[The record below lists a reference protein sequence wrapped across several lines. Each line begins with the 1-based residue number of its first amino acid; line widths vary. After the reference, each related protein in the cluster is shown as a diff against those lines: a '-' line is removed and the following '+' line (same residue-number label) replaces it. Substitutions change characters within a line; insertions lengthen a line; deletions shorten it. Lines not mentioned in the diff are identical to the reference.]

1 MKMNFAIVTDTGANL
16 PENIIEENDILVL
29 SLSFFVDDK
38 EYYSYEP
45 GKKTDLSEF
54 YKMMREKKPIRT
66 SLVNAALAKK
76 QIGTLLAEGKDVLYV
91 GFSSGLSGTF
101 QSVSIAME
109 ELKEEYPDR
118 KILAVDTLAAAL
130 GQGLLVYFAIQQRKA
145 GVQIEDVYQWI
156 MEKRLHICHW
166 FTVDDLFFLK
176 RGGRI
181 SAATAVVGTAL
192 SIKPVLHVD
201 DAGHLINM
209 SKTRGRKKSL
219 EALLKKFEET
229 AINPGETPV
238 FISHGDCLEDAQYVE
253 QKLKE
258 KYGVKEVLIQIL
270 DPVIGAH
277 AGPGTV
283 ALFFV
288 GTQR

>member
-1 MKMNFAIVTDTGANL
+1 MNFAIVTDTGANL
-16 PENIIEENDILVL
+16 PENLIEENEILVL
-29 SLSFFVDDK
+29 SLSFFVDEK

-66 SLVNAALAKK
+66 SLVNAELAKE
-76 QIGTLLAEGKDVLYV
+76 QIGKLLSEGKDVLYV

-101 QSVSIAME
+101 QSVSIAMD

-145 GVQIEDVYQWI
+145 GAQIEDIYQWI
-156 MEKRLHICHW
+156 MENRLHICHW

-201 DAGHLINM
+201 DEGHLINM

-238 FISHGDCLEDAQYVE
+238 FISHGDCLEDAKYVE
-253 QKLKE
+253 QRLKE

>member
-1 MKMNFAIVTDTGANL
+1 MKMNFTIVTDTGANL

-66 SLVNAALAKK
+66 SLVNAALAKE
-76 QIGTLLAEGKDVLYV
+76 QIGALLAEGKDVLYV

-156 MEKRLHICHW
+156 MENRLHICHW

-201 DAGHLINM
+201 DEGHLINM
-209 SKTRGRKKSL
+209 SKTRGC
-219 EALLKKFEET
+219 LLYT
-229 AINPGETPV
+229 
-238 FISHGDCLEDAQYVE
+238 SDAADE
-253 QKLKE
+253 
-258 KYGVKEVLIQIL
+258 
-270 DPVIGAH
+270 
-277 AGPGTV
+277 
-283 ALFFV
+283 
-288 GTQR
+288 

>member
-1 MKMNFAIVTDTGANL
+1 MNMSFAIVTDTGANL
-16 PENIIEENDILVL
+16 PEEMIEKNELLVL
-29 SLSFFVDDK
+29 SLSFFVDDQ

-45 GKKTDLSEF
+45 GKKTDLANF

-66 SLVNAALAKK
+66 SLVNEELAKEQIAAL
-76 QIGTLLAEGKDVLYV
+76 LADGKDVLYI

-101 QSVSIAME
+101 QSVSIAMDA
-109 ELKEEYPDR
+109 LKEEYPDR

-130 GQGLLVYFAIQQRKA
+130 GQGLLVYFAIEKRRE
-145 GVQIEDVYQWI
+145 GVQIEEVYRWI
-156 MEKRLHICHW
+156 LENRLHLCHW
-166 FTVDDLFFLK
+166 FTVDDLLFLK

-192 SIKPVLHVD
+192 NIKPILHVD
-201 DAGHLINM
+201 DEGHLINM
-209 SKTRGRKKSL
+209 AKARGRKKSL
-219 EALLKKFEET
+219 DALLKKFEEC

-238 FISHGDCLEDAQYVE
+238 FISHGDCIEDVQYVE

-258 KYGVKEVLIQIL
+258 KYGVKEVVIQIL

-283 ALFFV
+283 ALFFF
-288 GTQR
+288 GTHR

>member
-16 PENIIEENDILVL
+16 PENIIEENEILVL
-29 SLSFFVDDK
+29 SLSFFVDEK

-66 SLVNAALAKK
+66 SLVNAELAKE
-76 QIGTLLAEGKDVLYV
+76 QIGKLLSEGKDVLYV

-101 QSVSIAME
+101 QSVSIAMD

-145 GVQIEDVYQWI
+145 GAQIEDIYQWI
-156 MEKRLHICHW
+156 MENRLHICHW

-201 DAGHLINM
+201 DEGHLINM

-238 FISHGDCLEDAQYVE
+238 FISHGDCLEDAKYVE
-253 QKLKE
+253 QRLKE

>member
-66 SLVNAALAKK
+66 SLVNAALAKE
-76 QIGTLLAEGKDVLYV
+76 QIGALLAEGKDVLYV

-156 MEKRLHICHW
+156 MENRLHICHW

-201 DAGHLINM
+201 DEGHLINM

-219 EALLKKFEET
+219 EALLKKFEEI